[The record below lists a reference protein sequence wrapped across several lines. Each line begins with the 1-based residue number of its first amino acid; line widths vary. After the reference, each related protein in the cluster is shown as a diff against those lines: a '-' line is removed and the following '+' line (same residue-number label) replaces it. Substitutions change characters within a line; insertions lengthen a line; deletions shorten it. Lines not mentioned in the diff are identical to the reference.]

1 MRDTATIA
9 RLLGGQVAGRDTV
22 LIPGPGHS
30 PQDRSLAV
38 RLDPAAPDG
47 FVAYSHAGDDWRTCR
62 DYVRSRLGLPSWQPG
77 DGQRR
82 TIPPRHVEKWDFAAV
97 DMQSEHRREWSED
110 ELLRISAARRIWN
123 DAQDPRSTIAETYLR
138 SIRCLDLPDELAGS
152 VLRFHPACPWRNE
165 NTGRTD
171 RIPALIVPFRSIDDD
186 TITGIHRIALRP
198 DGTKLGRRMLGIVHR
213 AAIKLGPLRGETLS
227 IGEGVE
233 TAMAA
238 RQLGF
243 APVWALGS
251 VGSISFFPLIDGVT
265 CLTLLGE
272 TGEASAHAIR
282 FCGKRWRKAGRRV
295 RVAMPKVGSDLN
307 DVLIAERATK

>member
-82 TIPPRHVEKWDFAAV
+82 TIPRRHVEKWEFAAV
-97 DMQSEHRREWSED
+97 DMQSEHRRNWSED

-123 DAQDPRSTIAETYLR
+123 EAQDPRGTIAETYLR
-138 SIRCLDLPDELAGS
+138 SVRQLDLPDELAGS

-165 NTGRTD
+165 NTGQTD

-186 TITGIHRIALRP
+186 TIYGDPPNCTAP
-198 DGTKLGRRMLGIVHR
+198 RRHQ
-213 AAIKLGPLRGETLS
+213 AGP
-227 IGEGVE
+227 
-233 TAMAA
+233 
-238 RQLGF
+238 
-243 APVWALGS
+243 
-251 VGSISFFPLIDGVT
+251 
-265 CLTLLGE
+265 
-272 TGEASAHAIR
+272 AHAR
-282 FCGKRWRKAGRRV
+282 HSASSG
-295 RVAMPKVGSDLN
+295 N
-307 DVLIAERATK
+307 